1 MITDIAV
8 NSAILR
14 FCLACGGEGVVWR
27 SGKELNCG
35 ICGFVLF
42 LNSAAAAGAIIECG
56 GRILLAVRKNDPCR
70 DMLDL
75 PGGFADNGE
84 TGEMTARREL
94 REELGIEVGELA
106 YLCSFPNIY
115 HYRDVTY
122 HTLDMIFLVQLD
134 EKPEII
140 PRDDV
145 KDYLWIEPAAVDF
158 EQVAFPSI
166 RNALEFYRFA
176 KRREL

>member
-1 MITDIAV
+1 MIAEHAV

-14 FCLACGGEGVVWR
+14 FCPACGGDGVAWR
-27 SGKELNCG
+27 SGKELNCEL
-35 ICGFVLF
+35 CGFVLF

-56 GRILLAVRKNDPCR
+56 GMILLAVRKNEPCR

-75 PGGFADNGE
+75 PGGFADIGE
-84 TGEMTARREL
+84 SGEMTARREL
-94 REELGIEVGELA
+94 REELGIDVGELT

-115 HYRDVTY
+115 PYRDVTY
-122 HTLDMIFLVQLD
+122 HTLDLIFLARLD
-134 EKPEII
+134 EIPGII

-145 KDYLWIEPAAVDF
+145 KDYIWIEPDAIDF
-158 EQVAFPSI
+158 NQVAFPSI

-176 KRREL
+176 KQRLL